1 MACCYCGYGQP
12 IIQTIYGNEV
22 VMSYINKDNQFS
34 VFKTTPG
41 TNGYNELYNFSINF
55 CPYCGE
61 KLYKGEKNI
70 AVHHT
75 WQDLRES
82 SN

>member
-12 IIQTIYGNEV
+12 IIQTICGNEV

-34 VFKTTPG
+34 FYKTTPG
-41 TNGYNELYNFSINF
+41 TNGHSSLYNFYINF

-61 KLYKGEKNI
+61 KLYKDKKNI
-70 AVHHT
+70 FVHLT
-75 WQDLRES
+75 WEK
-82 SN
+82 